1 MNTSSSNPSQSRS
14 TGNSFSYDMEP
25 EDSACVRICKCGNDL
40 TVRTSW
46 TNSNPGRRFRG
57 CSGDT
62 GVYCGVF
69 EWIDPPMCRR
79 AKDVIPD
86 LLNRINNQD
95 RLLKELRQKVVVL
108 EARDGDKVLYRLCG
122 ILGSVIIMIL
132 FILYQKMFYCQHWTP
147 EIEDTFIHSLLAHHR
162 KGTFHEDR
170 QNCHAVLC
178 ALFDI
183 NARYGTV
190 EWDPNKNTISA
201 DDYVWEQ
208 IAKAKTI
215 GKCYVNAPERQWTS
229 LWVLFGE
236 CTGDFDD
243 EEESIFFDRAGTC
256 LDDEWVHPNKTLSDS
271 SSENSSDG
279 HSDELGMEDP
289 SWWAFVQEYYA
300 SDSGT
305 ASVNTYSAT
314 IRRPA

>member
-1 MNTSSSNPSQSRS
+1 MPLPPTIPSRELDEEDDDGDGLSMNTSSSNPSQSRS
-14 TGNSFSYDMEP
+14 TGNSFLYDMEP

-40 TVRTSW
+40 
-46 TNSNPGRRFRG
+46 
-57 CSGDT
+57 T

-79 AKDVIPD
+79 AKDVIPG

-95 RLLKELRQKVVVL
+95 RLLKELRQKVLVL
-108 EARDGDKVLYRLCG
+108 EARDGDK
-122 ILGSVIIMIL
+122 
-132 FILYQKMFYCQHWTP
+132 HWTP

-183 NARYGTV
+183 NARYGSTLSYSYCQRRLTKLKILHRVFSYTSLVAV

-201 DDYVWEQ
+201 DDY
-208 IAKAKTI
+208 AKTI
-215 GKCYVNAPERQWTS
+215 GKCYVNAPERQWTL

-243 EEESIFFDRAGTC
+243 EKETIFFDRDGTC
-256 LDDEWVHPNKTLSDS
+256 LDDEWVHPNKTLSDA

-289 SWWAFVQEYYA
+289 SWWAFV
-300 SDSGT
+300 
-305 ASVNTYSAT
+305 
-314 IRRPA
+314 